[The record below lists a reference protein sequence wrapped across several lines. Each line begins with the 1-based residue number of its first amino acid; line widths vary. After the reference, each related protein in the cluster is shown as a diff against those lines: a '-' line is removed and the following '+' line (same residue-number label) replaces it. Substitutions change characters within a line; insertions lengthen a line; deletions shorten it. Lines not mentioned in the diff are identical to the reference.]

1 MTEVEGVLLSVVLT
15 LTGHTLAPQCA
26 LCACYSDAV
35 VGTAESKAFGDLH
48 GSQCHSR
55 YDIPDKIQF
64 QSQHVFM
71 KIYLILFKLEI
82 LSRSPVTFKPC
93 QQMLKMVKDN

>member
-1 MTEVEGVLLSVVLT
+1 MLLAAAVAEAEGILLSAALA

-35 VGTAESKAFGDLH
+35 AGTAESKAFGDLH

-71 KIYLILFKLEI
+71 KIYLILF
-82 LSRSPVTFKPC
+82 
-93 QQMLKMVKDN
+93 N